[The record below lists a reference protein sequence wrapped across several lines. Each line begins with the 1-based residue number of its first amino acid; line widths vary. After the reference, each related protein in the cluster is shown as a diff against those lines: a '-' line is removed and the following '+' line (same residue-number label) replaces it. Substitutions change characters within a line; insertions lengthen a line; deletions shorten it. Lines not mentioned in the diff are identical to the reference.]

1 MIFTYT
7 NELYHHGI
15 KGQKWGVRRYQNED
29 GSLTAKGI
37 KRYDMSSEAQN
48 KARSEKYLAEKN
60 AEKSSK
66 PKMSTAKKVAIGAAV
81 VAVAAGVTYVA
92 IKAKNNKAVGNGMQ
106 AVNNALNRSTSNG
119 LNRPG
124 LAGAMDATSGLSR
137 SSAPKPSA
145 APSQVSR
152 YTNNNLKR
160 ITTPTNSK
168 DAITKLGGGKTFTPL
183 TAAQRAK
190 QEAHMTNIRAKD
202 KQFSNFVR
210 EYERRAKNVPDT
222 TDFLRRYG
230 MSIDDY
236 NWITRH

>member
-1 MIFTYT
+1 MVFTYT

-15 KGQKWGVRRYQNED
+15 KGQKWGVRRYQNTN
-29 GSLTAKGI
+29 GRLTNAGK
-37 KRYDMSSEAQN
+37 KRYSDGNDNS
-48 KARSEKYLAEKN
+48 K
-60 AEKSSK
+60 KSSK
-66 PKMSTAKKVAIGAAV
+66 SKMSTAKKVAIGAAV
-81 VAVAAGVTYVA
+81 VAAAAGITYVA
-92 IKAKNNKAVGNGMQ
+92 IKAKNNKTVSNGMQ
-106 AVNNALNRSTSNG
+106 AANKVFSNTTPNSI
-119 LNRPG
+119 NRPG
-124 LAGAMDATSGLSR
+124 LAGAMDAASGLSR

-145 APSQVSR
+145 TPSQVSR

-190 QEAHMTNIRAKD
+190 QESHMANVRAKD

>member
-1 MIFTYT
+1 MVFTYT

-15 KGQKWGVRRYQNED
+15 KGQKWGVRRYQNTN
-29 GSLTAKGI
+29 GRLTNAGK
-37 KRYDMSSEAQN
+37 KRYSDGNDNS
-48 KARSEKYLAEKN
+48 K
-60 AEKSSK
+60 KSSK
-66 PKMSTAKKVAIGAAV
+66 SKMSTAKKVAIGAAV
-81 VAVAAGVTYVA
+81 VAAAAGITYVA

-106 AVNNALNRSTSNG
+106 VVNNALNRSTSNG

-124 LAGAMDATSGLSR
+124 LSGAMDAASGISR
-137 SSAPKPSA
+137 SSAPKPSMTS
-145 APSQVSR
+145 SQVSR

-168 DAITKLGGGKTFTPL
+168 DAITKLGGGKKFTPL

-190 QEAHMTNIRAKD
+190 QESHMANIRAKD

-210 EYERRAKNVPDT
+210 EYERRAKNVPDA